1 LSNKNSLNSTS
12 HFVDFLWLIRE
23 WEYKNFPAGQG
34 RILFDILVLVN
45 VYESANK
52 KLPVKA
58 LQFSLPYSARG
69 ISYATEKLISDGWC
83 ELTVSQADRRLK
95 YISGTEKL
103 AHIFHAYEVFFY
115 SALEKSHQNMNS
127 KPLVS
132 EEELKAL
139 LCLNEDLKTDLMEN

>member
-1 LSNKNSLNSTS
+1 LINKNSLNSTS

-45 VYESANK
+45 VYQSANK

-69 ISYATEKLISDGWC
+69 IRYATEKLISDGWC
-83 ELTVSQADRRLK
+83 DITVSKGDRRLK
-95 YISGTEKL
+95 HISGTEKL
-103 AHIFHAYEVFFY
+103 IHIFHSYEIFFY
-115 SALEKSHQNMNS
+115 SSLEKFRHDMNS
-127 KPLVS
+127 KALIS
-132 EEELKAL
+132 EEELEAL
-139 LCLNEDLKTDLMEN
+139 LCINGDF